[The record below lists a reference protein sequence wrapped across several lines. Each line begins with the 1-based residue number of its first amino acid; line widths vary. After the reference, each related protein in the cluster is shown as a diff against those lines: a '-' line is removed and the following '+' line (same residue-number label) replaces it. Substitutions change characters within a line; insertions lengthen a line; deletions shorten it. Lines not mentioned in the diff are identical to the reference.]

1 MLKRGLI
8 ITSVI
13 LLIALLTYLNPN
25 ITSLGFFPFD
35 KEDKIAYA
43 SDILDTK
50 ILNAQIISQNEIK
63 TLVQNRENINL
74 RFFIKVEGEQGIA
87 SYYDATLLEAK
98 STKYL
103 SITFNK
109 DKTGNF
115 IKKIN
120 IIPYLQLENK
130 KIVYKFSET
139 SYQINRQT
147 PTEETIQETSL
158 DSEILTVPQQRETTY
173 VYGNGLIA
181 SLDDQGNIQYY
192 HKDNLGSVRA
202 ITDSNGDVI
211 YSSSYEPF
219 GTKFAEA
226 GSSSYSYTGKQE
238 DNTGLY
244 YYGARYYDSNLGRF
258 TQIDPVLSA
267 EDSPYVYVK
276 NNPLKYID
284 LNGEGQDSPRVYLA
298 WGKAVNSAL
307 KANNPLSYITKSR
320 ENNIIQTKN
329 IEKADII
336 TIAGHNSGTYFYG
349 GSNDPILA
357 ISDLPKS
364 ESVDVCVFSSCYTTT
379 TSLSSLQ
386 RLKTLTE
393 RFENINLVLGHAS
406 RAPSWDTHLTS
417 ALGEVM
423 AKYLEEGDYEGLA
436 NFWITEGQNI
446 LTSKSEGGDWYPK
459 GKLGAYYKKDG
470 KWYHVTA
477 TQPEP
482 KEVLNQPP
490 EETQESRGR
499 L

>member
-139 SYQINRQT
+139 SYQINRQI

-219 GTKFAEA
+219 GTKFAET
-226 GSSSYSYTGKQE
+226 GSSSYTYTGKQQ

-244 YYGARYYDSNLGRF
+244 YYGARYYDANLGRF
-258 TQIDPVLSA
+258 TQLDPILSA
-267 EDSPYVYVK
+267 DDSPYVYVK
-276 NNPLKYID
+276 NNPLKFVD
-284 LNGEGQDSPRVYLA
+284 PTGMQAGQ
-298 WGKAVNSAL
+298 
-307 KANNPLSYITKSR
+307 
-320 ENNIIQTKN
+320 IIRPMTAEQ
-329 IEKADII
+329 
-336 TIAGHNSGTYFYG
+336 
-349 GSNDPILA
+349 LL
-357 ISDLPKS
+357 LPTS
-364 ESVDVCVFSSCYTTT
+364 TTEEV
-379 TSLSSLQ
+379 
-386 RLKTLTE
+386 KTA
-393 RFENINLVLGHAS
+393 FS
-406 RAPSWDTHLTS
+406 RAFEPNQNP
-417 ALGEVM
+417 AERLGNLLVT
-423 AKYLEEGDYEGLA
+423 LA
-436 NFWITEGQNI
+436 N
-446 LTSKSEGGDWYPK
+446 YP
-459 GKLGAYYKKDG
+459 
-470 KWYHVTA
+470 
-477 TQPEP
+477 P
-482 KEVLNQPP
+482 
-490 EETQESRGR
+490 
-499 L
+499 